1 MTAKLGVGG
10 AGVRLGH
17 HGEQERAREG
27 RRRGDAR
34 GQAGGGGGGERRNFP
49 VHLTLAQAALGLH
62 KGGPL
67 SSQLCWCP

>member
-1 MTAKLGVGG
+1 M
-10 AGVRLGH
+10 RLGH
-17 HGEQERAREG
+17 HREQERARED

-34 GQAGGGGGGERRNFP
+34 GRAGQGGGGERRNFP
-49 VHLTLAQAALGLH
+49 VRLTLAQAALGLH